1 VTTQRFS
8 TRLAARPKGG
18 FRVELPF
25 DPAMAWGSRQRYH
38 VAGTIAGHGFRGEL
52 TVDGAVSALE
62 LGPAWCR
69 DPRLVDG
76 LRVDVEMGLEG
87 PAMPADLAVALSE
100 DPAARAFFEALP
112 SFYRK
117 NFVRS
122 IDAAKKP
129 ETRARRV
136 AATADALRNGRREL
150 GG

>member
-1 VTTQRFS
+1 VEAQRFS

-25 DPAMAWGSRQRYH
+25 DPAAAWGSRQRYH
-38 VAGTIAGHGFRGEL
+38 VAGAIAGHRFRGEL
-52 TVDGAVSALE
+52 TLDGAAAALE

-76 LRVDVEMGLEG
+76 LPVDVEMGLEG
-87 PAMPADLAVALSE
+87 PAMPDDLAAALS
-100 DPAARAFFEALP
+100 DAPDARAFFEALP

-136 AATADALRNGRREL
+136 AATADALRDGRREIS
-150 GG
+150 G